1 MDIDSQSVVRS
12 SNVRRLLAWSVHL
25 LTASGAV
32 FGLFAL
38 HAIHQERWLIAFW
51 LMGAA
56 VLVDGIDGALARR
69 LGTKSLASR
78 VDGAMLDN
86 IVDYLNYVIV
96 PAFFL
101 METDLL
107 PSAMRLPV
115 AGLITLCSAY
125 QFSQVDAKTEDHFFK
140 GFPSYWNI
148 VVFYLF
154 LWQLSPLYNA
164 LILALL
170 CVLVFVPIKY
180 IYPSRMEYLT
190 ERQAVRTGML
200 GLTLLWGVGSTWL
213 LLQYP
218 RPQHKVTLFLIAYMV
233 LYMGASIYRQ
243 LVPLGQETGDSDPVA
258 ALLRLIRR

>member
-1 MDIDSQSVVRS
+1 MDIYPAPLSRS
-12 SNVRRLLAWSVHL
+12 SFIQRLLAWSVHL
-25 LTASGAV
+25 VTASGAV

-38 HAIHQERWLIAFW
+38 HAIHEGRWLPAFW

-56 VLVDGIDGALARR
+56 VLVDGIDGTLARR
-69 LGTKSLASR
+69 FGTKRLAAK

-101 METDLL
+101 IEAELL
-107 PSAMRLPV
+107 PPLFRLPL
-115 AGLITLCSAY
+115 AGLIALCSAY
-125 QFSQVDAKTEDHFFK
+125 QFCQIDAKTDDHFFK

-154 LWQLSPLYNA
+154 LWQFQPLYNT
-164 LILALL
+164 LILLGL
-170 CVLVFVPIKY
+170 CILIFVPIKY

-190 ERQAVRTGML
+190 EKQILRMGML

-213 LLQYP
+213 LFQYP
-218 RPQHKVTLFLIAYMV
+218 RPQHQVTIFLIAYMI
-233 LYMGASIYRQ
+233 LYIGASIYRQ
-243 LVPLGQETGDSDPVA
+243 IVPLGRESDDNDPVA

>member
-1 MDIDSQSVVRS
+1 MDICPAPQSTFLQ
-12 SNVRRLLAWSVHL
+12 RLLAWSVHL
-25 LTASGAV
+25 ITASGAV

-38 HAIHQERWLIAFW
+38 YAIGEGRWLPAFW

-56 VLVDGIDGALARR
+56 VLVDGIDGTLARR
-69 LGTKSLASR
+69 FGTRQLAAK

-86 IVDYLNYVIV
+86 IVDFLNYVIV

-101 METDLL
+101 IEAELL
-107 PSAMRLPV
+107 PPVFRLPL
-115 AGLITLCSAY
+115 AGLIALCSAY
-125 QFSQVDAKTEDHFFK
+125 QFCQIDAKTEDHFFK

-154 LWQLSPLYNA
+154 LWQLQPLYNA
-164 LILALL
+164 LILAVL

-180 IYPSRMEYLT
+180 IYPSRMEYLS
-190 ERQAVRTGML
+190 EKQIFRTGML

-218 RPQHKVTLFLIAYMV
+218 RPQHQVTIFLIAYMV
-233 LYMGASIYRQ
+233 IYMGASIYRQ
-243 LVPLGQETGDSDPVA
+243 IVPLGRENDNDPIA
-258 ALLRLIRR
+258 ILQRLIRR